1 MINITDISKLLNE
14 KTVYIDSLSQS
25 NNINKWSFYKPVN
38 NTKLSRLNDSDFYSA
53 NDGFNLHAWSTWY
66 DCLNNRNYDWKYKDR
81 TSPFRLGD
89 FIEYNPYSQPWF
101 QMDVAQG
108 STVYSGSNAN
118 IFIDGDIQ
126 SFVNNYNVFYGAS
139 DSNIDL
145 VYIIIDNDSN
155 SKHLYKFSAVEWL
168 ADYNSYYLTI
178 NSNFIIG
185 RSYTVI
191 PMLTTATTQWSDRRM
206 DSLREDSMLFGSW
219 WSLPPTSQVTFLVA
233 ERPTPPSPVQHV
245 SVELTNM
252 EYLWNDPILT
262 EIEFDVE
269 ISVSGNQ
276 SGNVLVVVD
285 CWFTNSPQPV
295 RLTASSVS
303 ATVDIDNNPTA
314 SSHVNYRDDITTM
327 TSGDL
332 DNKIPVRLDVSYTYN
347 GTTTTDSWTQVVERD
362 NA

>member
-1 MINITDISKLLNE
+1 MISVTDISKLLNE

-81 TSPFRLGD
+81 TAPFRLGD
-89 FIEYNPYSQPWF
+89 FIGYNHNNRNPWF
-101 QMDVAQG
+101 QMDCAQG
-108 STVYSGSNAN
+108 STVYSDSNAN

-178 NSNFIIG
+178 NSNFTIG
-185 RSYTVI
+185 RSYTVV
-191 PMLTTATTQWSDRRM
+191 PMLTTATQQWTDRTM
-206 DSLREDSMLFGSW
+206 QSLREDTTLYGSW
-219 WSLPPTSQVTFLVA
+219 WNFPYTSEISFTVA
-233 ERPTPPSPVQHV
+233 ERPTPPTPSQYI
-245 SVELTNM
+245 SIEMFNM
-252 EYLWNDPILT
+252 TYTWNDPVLS
-262 EIEFDVE
+262 EIEFDVRMT
-269 ISVSGNQ
+269 ISGTITDSVTVTADIYFDNTATPVKLGSC
-276 SGNVLVVVD
+276 SAVLNV
-285 CWFTNSPQPV
+285 N
-295 RLTASSVS
+295 
-303 ATVDIDNNPTA
+303 NNPTA
-314 SSHVNYRDDITTM
+314 ISHINYRDDITTII
-327 TSGDL
+327 SGNL
-332 DNKIPVRLDVSYTYN
+332 DDRIPLRVEATYNRNGNISYNSYTE
-347 GTTTTDSWTQVVERD
+347 VVERD